1 MAVVAQEKIIK
12 PGYKLTEVGVIPEEW
27 EVKNLEALVD
37 YTNGRAHE
45 KSISNYGRYI
55 VVNSKFIA
63 SDGEIRKYSD
73 HCFCSTSTG
82 DVLMVMSDVPNGRAI
97 AKCYWVERDKTY
109 TVNQRI
115 CALSP
120 RHVDAKFLFYKLNR
134 NPFYLA
140 FDDGAKQTNLR
151 KDDVLSCPLG
161 IPKSREE
168 QCAIATALSNID
180 VLIASLDQ
188 LISKKRDLK
197 HAVMQQLLTGRQR
210 LSGFSGEWEV
220 KSLFQLADQKKEF
233 FDDGDW
239 IEAEFLTESGIRLVQ
254 TGNVGEGHFTDK
266 GSKKYISSDSF
277 KKLGCKEVKI
287 GDVLI
292 CRLAEPA
299 GRACLLPDIGEAR
312 IITAVDVTIF
322 RPLASVAD
330 RRYLVNVFN
339 TRQWF
344 SSVSERCGGS
354 TRTRIA
360 RSELGKMQI
369 KIPSLREQTAIADVL
384 SDMDTEIA
392 MLEKRR
398 DKTDALKQ
406 GMMQELLS
414 GNIRLV

>member
-1 MAVVAQEKIIK
+1 
-12 PGYKLTEVGVIPEEW
+12 
-27 EVKNLEALVD
+27 
-37 YTNGRAHE
+37 
-45 KSISNYGRYI
+45 
-55 VVNSKFIA
+55 
-63 SDGEIRKYSD
+63 
-73 HCFCSTSTG
+73 
-82 DVLMVMSDVPNGRAI
+82 MVMSDVPNGRAI
-97 AKCYWVERDKTY
+97 AKCYWVERDHTY

-120 RHVDAKFLFYKLNR
+120 RGIDGKLLYYKLNR
-134 NPFYLA
+134 NSFYLA

-161 IPKSREE
+161 IPKSGDE
-168 QCAIATALSNID
+168 QRAITEALSD
-180 VLIASLDQ
+180 VDTLIRALDKLIA
-188 LISKKRDLK
+188 KKRDLK
-197 HAVMQQLLTGRQR
+197 RAVVQQLLTGKQR
-210 LSGFSGEWEV
+210 LPGFSGDWEV

-254 TGNVGEGHFTDK
+254 TGNIGEGQFTDK
-266 GSKKYISSDSF
+266 ESKKYISADSF
-277 KKLGCKEVKI
+277 KKLRCKELQI

-322 RPLASVAD
+322 RPLVSVAD

-339 TRQWF
+339 TPEWF

-360 RSELGKMQI
+360 RGQLGKMEI

-384 SDMDTEIA
+384 SDMDDEVSA
-392 MLEKRR
+392 LEQRR
-398 DKTDALKQ
+398 DKTRDVKQ

-414 GNIRLV
+414 GKTRLI